1 MGGINLGW
9 FVFMNTAVPWLTFP
23 ITCRTP
29 VRLVASTAN
38 GGFPRVALLLN
49 IIYSKQEILSEGVR
63 VNCIFFFFSDYSII
77 FPFFFFCSSPFSRL
91 SFIIGYNSLRSVQL
105 DSISKVKFTA
115 NSVQF
120 KPWLWHESRQ
130 NKSLSVKIY
139 EIIFIQFNQSIK
151 SVNIDRCQL
160 HSWMVYD
167 RTQIM
172 IKYDEAKPDG
182 KKSNQ
187 IWSITLV

>member
-1 MGGINLGW
+1 MIDFSHYLSNARSAGCLDGQRGVSARRI
-9 FVFMNTAVPWLTFP
+9 
-23 ITCRTP
+23 ITKYYLFQAGNIIWRCP
-29 VRLVASTAN
+29 GQLH
-38 GGFPRVALLLN
+38 LLLLLRLFN
-49 IIYSKQEILSEGVR
+49 NLS
-63 VNCIFFFFSDYSII
+63 
-77 FPFFFFCSSPFSRL
+77 FFFFCSSPFSRL